1 LTPSERDALK
11 RGAVAWIPMVFP
23 FWVLRT
29 TGDPSWATLAAIP
42 CIGVFAFILMPSLS
56 AACGERATDFL
67 YRPGYCEKPRAPLSL
82 VDKLALNEEWDAAEL
97 MLVELARRYPDDP
110 AVWPRLFRVV
120 WLRLDDRER
129 AREAHELLL
138 SVDDD
143 PVRWERQTHMYLL
156 LAEERLGDGAEFKA
170 ELSAALSRVEAAR
183 RQRELGRHKRCVV

>member
-1 LTPSERDALK
+1 MTPSERDALK
-11 RGAVAWIPMVFP
+11 RCVVAWIPMVFP

-29 TGDPSWATLAAIP
+29 SGDASWATLAAIP
-42 CIGVFAFILMPSLS
+42 SVGVFAFILMPSLS

-82 VDKLALNEEWDAAEL
+82 VDKLTLNEEWDAAEL
-97 MLVELARRYPDDP
+97 MLVELARRYPDDR
-110 AVWPRLFRVV
+110 AVWPRLFRIV
-120 WLRLDDRER
+120 WLHLDDRER

-138 SVDDD
+138 AVDDD

-170 ELSAALSRVEAAR
+170 EQSDALRRVEAAR
-183 RQRELGRHKRCVV
+183 RQRELRRHKRCGV

>member
-1 LTPSERDALK
+1 MTPSERDALK